1 MRLALISSH
10 THKQARPSP
19 SPTSDRCWKE
29 HRRLRARARTTPGLP
44 RQMEFIELPA
54 AYRAVQPEYRA
65 AQTTLNG
72 TRKAHGPSVSRHFEE
87 KHYANSWNLDMNL
100 EESLGLVPKAWSTS
114 NAMNDHRPN
123 GHAMFDAAI
132 FTVLFPVS
140 RHMVVMTVHG
150 IREGLSAEVMQSS
163 LRRRWRTKRSPA
175 PLVQKRTKSRTIKV
189 LAWDD
194 QHGLDS

>member
-123 GHAMFDAAI
+123 GHAMFDARHIHSPVPRVKAHGGHDSPWDPRGVVCGGDAI
-132 FTVLFPVS
+132 FAASEMADETLA
-140 RHMVVMTVHG
+140 G
-150 IREGLSAEVMQSS
+150 AASAEANKIENNQGARVG
-163 LRRRWRTKRSPA
+163 RPA
-175 PLVQKRTKSRTIKV
+175 WS
-189 LAWDD
+189 
-194 QHGLDS
+194 